1 MMWNS
6 RALVFDLDDTLYSE
20 SSYFAAVFA
29 VFCSSQG
36 WPNSSF
42 APLMENFRYLRLTQK
57 DLFGFF
63 LDQNLSLWRSSDASA
78 INEYRESL
86 HSALFS
92 LYTGIKTNLKPM
104 NGAAAWM
111 EFAHENGL
119 KVGVLT
125 NGVAAVQRN
134 KWACL
139 DIPYKAQTTL
149 LPARECKR
157 EKPYPEAFQ
166 AISQS
171 LEIDINKITFL
182 GDRFENDLAYPL
194 SQGATGILLS
204 QEPDPIWPC
213 ENWCSAPDLVSA
225 LSLIVQKSAG
235 QMWVTNFPQRD

>member
-1 MMWNS
+1 MMWSS

-36 WPNSSF
+36 WPNSAF

-111 EFAHENGL
+111 EFAHKNGL

-125 NGVAAVQRN
+125 NGVAAAQRN

-157 EKPYPEAFQ
+157 EKPYPEAFE
-166 AISQS
+166 AISQA
-171 LEIDINKITFL
+171 LGVEINQITFL
-182 GDRFENDLAYPL
+182 GDHFENDLSYPL
-194 SQGATGILLS
+194 SQGATGVLLS
-204 QEPDPIWPC
+204 QEPDQVRSC
-213 ENWCSAPDLVSA
+213 GNWCSAPDLVSA

-235 QMWVTNFPQRD
+235 QMKVTNFPQRD